1 MGDSLHTAA
10 QISTMRGATRN
21 RVLQPAPQQLLAPWV
36 IWSSLTTAAAASLGP
51 SIQLITEGSTRRLTA
66 WRFATLTRHAS
77 QRTSGTLTNFR
88 PSKRMSRISASASM
102 VLVSVSLRTVVRIN
116 TMRGATGS
124 TVPLHLAARRS
135 QCQQVLLLLRP
146 RLQYQA
152 ALLQAA
158 SGQAPLQ

>member
-36 IWSSLTTAAAASLGP
+36 IWSLLTTAAAASLGP
-51 SIQLITEGSTRRLTA
+51 SIQLIIEESTRRLIA

-88 PSKRMSRISASASM
+88 PSKRMSRTSASAST
-102 VLVSVSLRTVVRIN
+102 VLVSVSIRAVVRIS

-135 QCQQVLLLLRP
+135 QGRQVLLLLQP
-146 RLQYQA
+146 RSLRI
-152 ALLQAA
+152 
-158 SGQAPLQ
+158 P